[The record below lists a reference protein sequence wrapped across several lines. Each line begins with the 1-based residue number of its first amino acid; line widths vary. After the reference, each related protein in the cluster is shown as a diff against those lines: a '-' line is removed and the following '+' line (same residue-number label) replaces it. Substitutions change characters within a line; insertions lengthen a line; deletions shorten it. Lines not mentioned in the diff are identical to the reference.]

1 MTKKSAQHYY
11 LQCIELFD
19 QTKLIA
25 EFSTYP
31 FHPSKIGI
39 ILARGVFVAGLEW
52 LYLCICSGAE
62 VLIKP
67 PVGNFSFY
75 EQMTRLL
82 KERGITISCTLD
94 HREIYNMDSI
104 VAFGSN
110 DSLSNIT
117 QQYSNSYI
125 CGFGEKLSIAFCDDL
140 HLVPDLARDVFAYAT
155 KGCMSPAA
163 IFTRNENLASRL
175 CEELEALVSEFGF
188 VSEMDGDERRY
199 RSSVA
204 ALTGKVHNY
213 SAGSVFE
220 YGLETFFTT
229 ALPYSPNVYCIDSLD
244 DVYNLLQQY
253 NGKIST
259 IGWGLSESNQ
269 DICSMA
275 HRVCDLGT
283 MQTPPFPRRH
293 DGKMMWRSVC
303 GQNEVS

>member
-1 MTKKSAQHYY
+1 
-11 LQCIELFD
+11 
-19 QTKLIA
+19 
-25 EFSTYP
+25 
-31 FHPSKIGI
+31 
-39 ILARGVFVAGLEW
+39 
-52 LYLCICSGAE
+52 
-62 VLIKP
+62 
-67 PVGNFSFY
+67 
-75 EQMTRLL
+75 
-82 KERGITISCTLD
+82 
-94 HREIYNMDSI
+94 MDSI

-163 IFTRNENLASRL
+163 IFTRNNWHLGCVRV
-175 CEELEALVSEFGF
+175 EALVSEFGF
-188 VSEMDGDERRY
+188 VPEIDGDERRY

-204 ALTGKVHNY
+204 ALTGKVLIILQVRCLNM
-213 SAGSVFE
+213 VQNI
-220 YGLETFFTT
+220 LTT
-229 ALPYSPNVYCIDSLD
+229 LPYSPNVYCVDSLD

-283 MQTPPFPRRH
+283 MQAPPFPRGNS
-293 DGKMMWRSVC
+293 GKMMWRSIC
-303 GQNEVS
+303 GQSDTNQ